1 MKSENKMSNFFGGA
15 WSEMKK
21 ITWPTRNETLKYT
34 LTVIGICVVVAAFLG
49 LFDVLYLYLM
59 EKFVIY

>member
-21 ITWPTRNETLKYT
+21 ITWPTRKEAVKYT
-34 LTVIGICVVVAAFLG
+34 LTVIGICVVLAAFLG
-49 LFDVLYLYLM
+49 LFDILYMYLI
-59 EKFVIY
+59 EKFVIF